1 MVLVLMQCP
10 QGAGHG
16 RGVWLGARASPYT
29 AEDMLCAELVM
40 LAGIRAML
48 LVLGL
53 VLLVMHCA
61 GSVAVDV
68 CAVVVVMLLLAFVP
82 LLLYDI

>member
-1 MVLVLMQCP
+1 
-10 QGAGHG
+10 
-16 RGVWLGARASPYT
+16 
-29 AEDMLCAELVM
+29 MLCAELVM